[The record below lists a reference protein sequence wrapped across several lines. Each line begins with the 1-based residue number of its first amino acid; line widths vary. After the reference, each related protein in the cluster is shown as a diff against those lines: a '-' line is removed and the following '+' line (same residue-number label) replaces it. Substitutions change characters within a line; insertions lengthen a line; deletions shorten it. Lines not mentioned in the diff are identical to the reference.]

1 MDEFLILCLIRDR
14 KENMEIFKNQLASIG
29 LSLSDLKSYDIVNN
43 FNKNEKEKWIG
54 IAIDKNGIS
63 AIQQIT
69 QNIIKCNQRTW

>member
-1 MDEFLILCLIRDR
+1 
-14 KENMEIFKNQLASIG
+14 MEIFKNQLASIG